1 MKHMNQYENYIRGEW
16 GHEEEVDDVPMDAD
30 VEDEFAEKAF
40 NLFAE
45 IKNTLGVNKAIELF
59 SKVKRS

>member
-1 MKHMNQYENYIRGEW
+1 MKHMKQFEDILNYD
-16 GHEEEVDDVPMDAD
+16 EEEVDDVPMDAD